1 MGHRTNRFRHP
12 CNLLLAVLLQL
23 QLSKDIFQPRNTLF
37 FSLGSGVF
45 TSLWRQKQTTGRC
58 TECAELLTERLQ
70 EGCKRLKRNDERLAC
85 SQCAELLVDL
95 NVFSLL

>member
-37 FSLGSGVF
+37 FLTGVR
-45 TSLWRQKQTTGRC
+45 SVYIALA
-58 TECAELLTERLQ
+58 TETDDR
-70 EGCKRLKRNDERLAC
+70 KVHRVRRVTN
-85 SQCAELLVDL
+85 
-95 NVFSLL
+95 